1 MNDNE
6 SRGEPQ
12 ARNRDAA
19 ADKQALRRAMRSRRR
34 ELAADARARASATI
48 CEKLWLRTDVGAIAG
63 SDGCSSPLAVYL
75 ASPDEIDL
83 SPFIRKMLDAKATV
97 VAPRWNG
104 TTYELAKVKGLGAD
118 HVRKGPM
125 GILEPK
131 DADIVPPQTVA
142 IWIVPGLAFTQDGTR
157 LGYGGGWYDR
167 LLAAAEG
174 PKTLIGVA
182 HSFQIVDALP
192 TEPHDVKLS
201 VVLDDSAEGSQPS
214 DNFAIMAP

>member
-1 MNDNE
+1 MDDNE
-6 SRGEPQ
+6 RRGEPP
-12 ARNRDAA
+12 AHDRDDA
-19 ADKQALRRAMRSRRR
+19 ADKQALRKAMRSRRR
-34 ELAADARARASATI
+34 ALTADARAWASATI
-48 CEKLWLRTDVGAIAG
+48 CEKLWRRADVGAVAD
-63 SDGCSSPLAVYL
+63 SDGSGPPLAVYL

-83 SPFIRKMLDAKATV
+83 SPFIRKMLAAKATV

-104 TTYELAKVKGLGAD
+104 TTYELAKVKGLGTD
-118 HVRKGPM
+118 HMRKGPM

-142 IWIVPGLAFTQDGTR
+142 IWIVPGLAFTPDGKR

-167 LLAAAEG
+167 LLAAAKG

-201 VVLDDSAEGSQPS
+201 VVLTASPS
-214 DNFAIMAP
+214 P